1 MQPATT
7 AVRTVKAQ
15 LLFQREQAI
24 LDVVN
29 RLLAAQGFD
38 AMTVDAV
45 AEQAGMAK
53 ASLYKHFPCKED
65 LAAAAM
71 VRVLTRVREVV
82 DGLPADA
89 PPLQCLRAVLRWA
102 MERQLAGEMP
112 PLPGPNASLR
122 ARLLRNRDYLAAR
135 RDVDDPL
142 AAWIAAAQAHGAIHP
157 QLPVRAVLY
166 FLYAR
171 ACDPVLGFLQ
181 ADGAYSD
188 ARIVDLALA
197 ACFEGLAAR

>member
-1 MQPATT
+1 MQAAT
-7 AVRTVKAQ
+7 AVVRTAKAQ

-71 VRVLTRVREVV
+71 VRVLARVREVLEA
-82 DGLPADA
+82 LPAAA
-89 PPLQCLRAVLRWA
+89 PPLQRLRAVLRWA
-102 MERQLAGEMP
+102 MERQLAGEIP
-112 PLPGPNASLR
+112 PLPGPNSRLR
-122 ARLLRNRDYLAAR
+122 ARLVRNRDYLAGR
-135 RDVDDPL
+135 REVGDQL
-142 AAWIAAAQAHGAIHP
+142 GAWIAAAQAQGAINP
-157 QLPVRAVLY
+157 RLPARAVLY
-166 FLYAR
+166 TLYAR

-181 ADGAYSD
+181 ADGNYSD
-188 ARIVDLALA
+188 AQIVDLALA
-197 ACFEGLAAR
+197 TCFEGLVVR